1 MTNLKKRKSVV
12 NVGVDVGK
20 WMLDVYIYEKGIH
33 WQDENTPD
41 GIKRILKRLSHYRVE
56 RLVMEATGRYQ
67 LGLAAAAYD
76 KAIPVCIIKP
86 LSIRKYAGAIEQLA
100 KTDKVDA
107 YVIAEF
113 AAVIQPEPTPK
124 VSKNLR
130 LIKDLLSRRRQVMG
144 MRTME
149 LNRIQVM
156 GKAFEVS
163 CRRVLKCLDAEIAR
177 IEQKLDKCI
186 QQQSEWSQRKAILM
200 SAPGVGDTLAYTLL
214 ADMPELG
221 TMTNKQ
227 VAALVGVAP
236 INRDSGRSRGKRRI
250 QGGRACVRTILYMA
264 TLSATQCNPIIKA
277 FYQQLVAQGKHKK
290 VAITAC
296 MRKFITMLN
305 AMVRDQVTWA
315 Y

>member
-1 MTNLKKRKSVV
+1 MTNLKKRKSAV

-20 WMLDVYIYEKGIH
+20 WVLDVCIYEKDIH

-41 GIKRILKRLSHYRVE
+41 GIKRILKRLSYYRVE

-67 LGLAAAAYD
+67 LELATAAFK

-86 LSIRKYAGAIEQLA
+86 LSIRRYAGAIEQLA
-100 KTDKVDA
+100 KTDKIDA

-113 AAVIQPEPTPK
+113 AAVVQPEPTPK

-130 LIKDLLSRRRQVMG
+130 AIKDLLSRRRQVME
-144 MRTME
+144 MRTKE

-163 CRRVLKCLDAEIAR
+163 CRRIIKCFDTEITR
-177 IEQKLDKCI
+177 IEKKLDQHI
-186 QQQSEWSQRKAILM
+186 EQQSEWSERKAILK
-200 SAPGVGDTLAYTLL
+200 SAPGVGDTLVYTLL
-214 ADMPELG
+214 ADLPELG
-221 TMTNKQ
+221 TLTNKQ

-250 QGGRACVRTILYMA
+250 QGGRACVRTTLYMA
-264 TLSATQCNPIIKA
+264 TLSATQCNPIIKG
-277 FYQQLVAQGKHKK
+277 FYRQLVDQGKHKK
-290 VAITAC
+290 VALTAC

-305 AMVRDQVTWA
+305 AMVRDDAEWA

>member
-1 MTNLKKRKSVV
+1 MTNLKKRKFAV

-20 WMLDVYIYEKGIH
+20 WVLDVCIYEKDIH

-41 GIKRILKRLSHYRVE
+41 GIKRILKRLSYYRVE

-67 LGLAAAAYD
+67 LELATAAFK

-86 LSIRKYAGAIEQLA
+86 LSIRRYAGAIEQLA
-100 KTDKVDA
+100 KTDKIDA

-113 AAVIQPEPTPK
+113 AAVVQPEPTPK

-130 LIKDLLSRRRQVMG
+130 AIKDLLSRRRQVME
-144 MRTME
+144 MRTKE

-163 CRRVLKCLDAEIAR
+163 CRRIIKCFDAEIAR
-177 IEQKLDKCI
+177 IEKKLD
-186 QQQSEWSQRKAILM
+186 QYVERQSEWSERKAILK
-200 SAPGVGDTLAYTLL
+200 SAPGVGDTLVYTLL
-214 ADMPELG
+214 ADLPELG
-221 TMTNKQ
+221 TLTNKQ

-250 QGGRACVRTILYMA
+250 QGGRACVRTTLYMA
-264 TLSATQCNPIIKA
+264 TLSATQCNPIIKG
-277 FYQQLVAQGKHKK
+277 FYRQLVEQGKHKK
-290 VAITAC
+290 VALTAC
-296 MRKFITMLN
+296 MRKFIIMLN
-305 AMVRDQVTWA
+305 AMVRDETEWA

>member
-1 MTNLKKRKSVV
+1 MTNPIKRKSVV

-20 WMLDVYIYEKGIH
+20 WLLDVCIYEKGIH
-33 WQDENTPD
+33 WQDENTPE
-41 GIKRILKRLSHYRVE
+41 GITRILKRLSHYQVE

-67 LGLAAAAYD
+67 LNLAAAAYD
-76 KAIPVCIIKP
+76 KGIPVCIIKP
-86 LSIRKYAGAIEQLA
+86 LSIRRYAGATEQLA
-100 KTDKVDA
+100 KTDKIDA
-107 YVIAEF
+107 HVIAEF
-113 AAVIQPEPTPK
+113 AAILQPEPTPK

-130 LIKDLLSRRRQVMG
+130 SIKDLLSRRRQ
-144 MRTME
+144 
-149 LNRIQVM
+149 IM
-156 GKAFEVS
+156 GKAFEGS
-163 CRRVLKCLDAEIAR
+163 CRRIIKCLDSEITR
-177 IEQKLDKCI
+177 IEKKLDRYVE
-186 QQQSEWSQRKAILM
+186 QQSEWSQRKAILKT
-200 SAPGVGDTLAYTLL
+200 APGVGDTLAYTLL

-227 VAALVGVAP
+227 AAALVGVAP

-250 QGGRACVRTILYMA
+250 QGGRACVRTTLYMA
-264 TLSATQCNPIIKA
+264 TLSATQCNPVIRA

-305 AMVRDQVTWA
+305 AMVRDETEWA